1 MKIKIPSN
9 LAKQKYVDKKY
20 ITDDTRELDKD
31 SLLIRTKG
39 NEGFVSKVLED
50 FCANPLDSSFCDSL
64 TKSDLKDSIITP
76 KELAA
81 MFAPLPSLVAIT
93 GTNGKTTTAAIIYS
107 ILLDLGYTCGLLG
120 TRGAYKNDKK
130 IRPKGLTTPSLLEL
144 YEILLE
150 CRDCDFVIME
160 VSSHAIVQERVAGL
174 EFASKVLTNITSD
187 HLDYHK
193 TLEEYVRV
201 KNSFLIDWDNL
212 SCGGSII
219 INADEPNAWLNDL
232 QDLRGAGKGII
243 KDVFRNTL
251 KNSVLYYAIEQGR
264 LANLKA
270 DAYSLD
276 NGISAHISFV
286 GKCGGSTRACDSE
299 KSEKIDRDNTD
310 KKEQKISEQTLIN
323 AHLYG
328 KHNLYNI
335 LAAIL
340 CVKSLKAQSTSLDC
354 ASTNFIDSKNSIDS
368 ISMDSANHID
378 STCQN
383 LAKSTNHATK
393 DLHISLESIGA
404 TLQNFGGVE
413 GRMEVVSHYPLI
425 IVDFAHTHDGMEQIF
440 ESFRGREIAVVF
452 GAGGDRDRTKRPK
465 MGLCAYKYAKKLYI
479 TSDNPRSENPQ
490 SIIEDIL
497 SGIPKPNHRR
507 VVCEIDRAEAIAQA
521 INELE
526 SGEILLILGK
536 GDETY
541 QILGERSIEF
551 DDREVV
557 REVLSRQNLLEKSTT
572 KYLKTKNTTKR
583 QS

>member
-1 MKIKIPSN
+1 MKIKIPAN
-9 LAKQKYVDKKY
+9 LSILSRQNPKYAHKKY

-31 SLLIRTKG
+31 TLLIRTKG
-39 NEGFVSKVLED
+39 NEGFIDKLLGDSCDNALG
-50 FCANPLDSSFCDSL
+50 SSFCDSL
-64 TKSDLKDSIITP
+64 AKSKSPLKNLRDFIITP
-76 KELAA
+76 KDLAS

-193 TLEEYVRV
+193 TLEEYIRV
-201 KNSFLIDWDNL
+201 KNIFLLDEGNL
-212 SCGGSII
+212 SCGGSVI
-219 INADEPNAWLNDL
+219 INADEPNAWLNENF
-232 QDLRGAGKGII
+232 GMASKGIEKDAI
-243 KDVFRNTL
+243 KNTL

-264 LANLKA
+264 LAKVNLKA

-276 NGISAHISFV
+276 NSISAHISFECKSV
-286 GKCGGSTRACDSE
+286 GGKGSSSECGGKGGED
-299 KSEKIDRDNTD
+299 KDNSD
-310 KKEQKISEQTLIN
+310 KKGQKNFEQTLIN

-340 CVKSLKAQSTSLDC
+340 CVKSLRE
-354 ASTNFIDSKNSIDS
+354 SK
-368 ISMDSANHID
+368 
-378 STCQN
+378 
-383 LAKSTNHATK
+383 KSSSQ
-393 DLHISLESIGA
+393 ISLESIGA
-404 TLQNFGGVE
+404 ALQNFGGVE
-413 GRMEVVSHYPLI
+413 GRMEVVSHSPLI

-497 SGIPKPNHRR
+497 SGIPKPNHKQNHRR
-507 VVCEIDRAEAIAQA
+507 VVCQSDRAEAIAQA
-521 INELE
+521 IEELE
-526 SGEILLILGK
+526 SNEVLLILGK

-541 QILGERSIEF
+541 QILGERTIDF

-557 REVLSRQNLLEKSTT
+557 REVLAKKNPLQNLAQSASKSS
-572 KYLKTKNTTKR
+572 TKNTTKTL
-583 QS
+583 QKAPKDKS

>member
-1 MKIKIPSN
+1 MKIKIPAN
-9 LAKQKYVDKKY
+9 LSILSRQNPKYAHKKY

-39 NEGFVSKVLED
+39 NEGFIDKLLGDS
-50 FCANPLDSSFCDSL
+50 CGNALDSSFCDSL
-64 TKSDLKDSIITP
+64 AKSPLRDLRDFIITP
-76 KELAA
+76 KDLAA

-193 TLEEYVRV
+193 TLEEYIRV
-201 KNSFLIDWDNL
+201 KNSFLLDEGNL
-212 SCGGSII
+212 SCGGSVI
-219 INADEPNAWLNDL
+219 INADEPNAWLNENF
-232 QDLRGAGKGII
+232 GMAS
-243 KDVFRNTL
+243 KDIEKDAVKNTL

-264 LANLKA
+264 LAKVNLKA

-276 NGISAHISFV
+276 NGISAHISFECKSV
-286 GKCGGSTRACDSE
+286 GGKGGE
-299 KSEKIDRDNTD
+299 YKDNSD
-310 KKEQKISEQTLIN
+310 KKEQKNFEQTLIN

-340 CVKSLKAQSTSLDC
+340 CVKSLKE
-354 ASTNFIDSKNSIDS
+354 SKK
-368 ISMDSANHID
+368 SAL
-378 STCQN
+378 Q
-383 LAKSTNHATK
+383 
-393 DLHISLESIGA
+393 ISLESIGA
-404 TLQNFGGVE
+404 ALQNFGGVE
-413 GRMEVVSHYPLI
+413 GRMEVVSHSPLI

-490 SIIEDIL
+490 NIIEDIL
-497 SGIPKPNHRR
+497 SGIPKSNHRR
-507 VVCEIDRAEAIAQA
+507 VVCQSDRAEAIAQA
-521 INELE
+521 IEELE
-526 SGEILLILGK
+526 SNEILLILGK

-541 QILGERSIEF
+541 QILGERTIDF

-557 REVLSRQNLLEKSTT
+557 REVLAKKNPPQNLAQNASKSSA
-572 KYLKTKNTTKR
+572 KNTTKTL
-583 QS
+583 QKAPKDKS

>member
-9 LAKQKYVDKKY
+9 LAILSRQNPKYANKKY

-31 SLLIRTKG
+31 SLLVCTRG
-39 NEGFVSKVLED
+39 NEGFIDKLLGDS
-50 FCANPLDSSFCDSL
+50 CSNPLDSSFCDSL
-64 TKSDLKDSIITP
+64 AKSPIKGLRDFIITP
-76 KELAA
+76 KDLAT

-193 TLEEYVRV
+193 TLEEYIRV
-201 KNSFLIDWDNL
+201 KNSFLLDCGNL
-212 SCGGSII
+212 SCGGSVI
-219 INADEPNAWLNDL
+219 INADEPNAWLNENFGVL
-232 QDLRGAGKGII
+232 SKGTEKDAI
-243 KDVFRNTL
+243 KNTL

-264 LANLKA
+264 LAKVNLKA

-276 NGISAHISFV
+276 NGISAHISFECKSV
-286 GKCGGSTRACDSE
+286 GSKGGSSECGGKNGED
-299 KSEKIDRDNTD
+299 KDNDD
-310 KKEQKISEQTLIN
+310 KKGQKNFEQTLIN

-340 CVKSLKAQSTSLDC
+340 CVKSLKESKKSTS
-354 ASTNFIDSKNSIDS
+354 
-368 ISMDSANHID
+368 
-378 STCQN
+378 Q
-383 LAKSTNHATK
+383 
-393 DLHISLESIGA
+393 ISLESISVA
-404 TLQNFGGVE
+404 LQNFGGVE
-413 GRMEVVSHYPLI
+413 GRMEVVSHSPLI

-490 SIIEDIL
+490 SIIDDIL
-497 SGIPKPNHRR
+497 SGIPKPNHKQNHRR
-507 VVCEIDRAEAIAQA
+507 VVCQSDRAEAIAQA
-521 INELE
+521 IEELE
-526 SGEILLILGK
+526 SNEVLLILGK

-541 QILGERSIEF
+541 QILGERTIDF

-557 REVLSRQNLLEKSTT
+557 REVLAKQNLLQNLAQSASKPSA
-572 KYLKTKNTTKR
+572 KNTTKTL
-583 QS
+583 QEAPPQKDKS

>member
-1 MKIKIPSN
+1 MKIKIPTN
-9 LAKQKYVDKKY
+9 LSILSRQNPKYAHKKY

-31 SLLIRTKG
+31 TLLIRTKG
-39 NEGFVSKVLED
+39 NEGFIDKLLED
-50 FCANPLDSSFCDSL
+50 SCSNALDSSFCDSL
-64 TKSDLKDSIITP
+64 TKSKSPLRYLRDFIITP
-76 KELAA
+76 KDLAT

-120 TRGAYKNDKK
+120 TRGAYKNDEK

-193 TLEEYVRV
+193 TLEEYIRV
-201 KNSFLIDWDNL
+201 KNSFLLDEGNL
-212 SCGGSII
+212 SCGGSVI
-219 INADEPNAWLNDL
+219 INADEPNAWLNENF
-232 QDLRGAGKGII
+232 GVASKGIEKDAI
-243 KDVFRNTL
+243 KNTL

-264 LANLKA
+264 LAKVNLKA

-276 NGISAHISFV
+276 NGISAHISFECKSGG
-286 GKCGGSTRACDSE
+286 GKNGED
-299 KSEKIDRDNTD
+299 KDNSD
-310 KKEQKISEQTLIN
+310 KKGQKNFEQTLIN

-340 CVKSLKAQSTSLDC
+340 CVKSLKEPKKS
-354 ASTNFIDSKNSIDS
+354 AS
-368 ISMDSANHID
+368 
-378 STCQN
+378 Q
-383 LAKSTNHATK
+383 
-393 DLHISLESIGA
+393 ISLESISA

-413 GRMEVVSHYPLI
+413 GRMEVVSHSPLI

-452 GAGGDRDRTKRPK
+452 GAGGDRDRTKRTK

-497 SGIPKPNHRR
+497 SGIPKSNHRCL
-507 VVCEIDRAEAIAQA
+507 VCQSDRAEAIAQA
-521 INELE
+521 IEELE
-526 SGEILLILGK
+526 SNEVLLILGK

-541 QILGERSIEF
+541 QILGERTIDF

-557 REVLSRQNLLEKSTT
+557 REVLAKKNLPQNLAQSASKSSA
-572 KYLKTKNTTKR
+572 KNTTKTL
-583 QS
+583 QKAPKDKS

>member
-1 MKIKIPSN
+1 MKIKIPAN
-9 LAKQKYVDKKY
+9 LSILSRQNPKYAHKKY
-20 ITDDTRELDKD
+20 ITDDTRELDTD
-31 SLLIRTKG
+31 TLLIRTRG
-39 NEGFVSKVLED
+39 NEGFIDKLLGGSCD
-50 FCANPLDSSFCDSL
+50 NTLDSSFCDSL
-64 TKSDLKDSIITP
+64 VKSKIPLKNLRDFIITP
-76 KELAA
+76 KDLAT

-193 TLEEYVRV
+193 TLEEYIRV
-201 KNSFLIDWDNL
+201 KNSFLLDCGNL
-212 SCGGSII
+212 SCGGSVI
-219 INADEPNAWLNDL
+219 INADEPNAWLNENF
-232 QDLRGAGKGII
+232 GVASKGIE
-243 KDVFRNTL
+243 KDALKNTL

-264 LANLKA
+264 LAKINLKA

-276 NGISAHISFV
+276 DGISAHISFE
-286 GKCGGSTRACDSE
+286 GKSGGGKGGSSECGG
-299 KSEKIDRDNTD
+299 KSGEDKDNSD
-310 KKEQKISEQTLIN
+310 KKKQKNFEQTIIN

-340 CVKSLKAQSTSLDC
+340 CVKSLKESKKTTS
-354 ASTNFIDSKNSIDS
+354 
-368 ISMDSANHID
+368 
-378 STCQN
+378 Q
-383 LAKSTNHATK
+383 
-393 DLHISLESIGA
+393 ISLESIGA
-404 TLQNFGGVE
+404 ALQNFGGVE
-413 GRMEVVSHYPLI
+413 GRMEVVSHSPLI

-497 SGIPKPNHRR
+497 SGIPKSNHRR
-507 VVCEIDRAEAIAQA
+507 VVCQSDRAEAIAQA
-521 INELE
+521 IEELE
-526 SGEILLILGK
+526 SNEILLILGK

-541 QILGERSIEF
+541 QILGERTIDF

-557 REVLSRQNLLEKSTT
+557 REVLAKKNPPQNLAQNASKSSA
-572 KYLKTKNTTKR
+572 KNTTKTLQKAPKDKR
-583 QS
+583 

>member
-1 MKIKIPSN
+1 MKIKIPAN
-9 LAKQKYVDKKY
+9 LSILSKQNPKYAHKKY

-39 NEGFVSKVLED
+39 NEEFIDKLLGDSCDNALG
-50 FCANPLDSSFCDSL
+50 SSFCDSL
-64 TKSDLKDSIITP
+64 AKSPLRDLRDFIIIPKD
-76 KELAA
+76 LVA

-193 TLEEYVRV
+193 TLEEYIRV
-201 KNSFLIDWDNL
+201 KNSFLLDGGNL
-212 SCGGSII
+212 SCGGSVI
-219 INADEPNAWLNDL
+219 INADEPNAWLNENF
-232 QDLRGAGKGII
+232 GMASKGIEKDAI
-243 KDVFRNTL
+243 KNTL

-264 LANLKA
+264 LAKVNLKA

-276 NGISAHISFV
+276 NGISAHISFERKS
-286 GKCGGSTRACDSE
+286 GGGRSGSSECGSKNG
-299 KSEKIDRDNTD
+299 EKIDKDNGY
-310 KKEQKISEQTLIN
+310 KKEQKNFEQTLIN

-340 CVKSLKAQSTSLDC
+340 CVKSLKESKKP
-354 ASTNFIDSKNSIDS
+354 AS
-368 ISMDSANHID
+368 
-378 STCQN
+378 Q
-383 LAKSTNHATK
+383 
-393 DLHISLESIGA
+393 ISLESIGA
-404 TLQNFGGVE
+404 ALQNFGGVE
-413 GRMEVVSHYPLI
+413 GRMEVVSHSPLI
-425 IVDFAHTHDGMEQIF
+425 IVDFAHTYDGMEQIF

-497 SGIPKPNHRR
+497 SGIPKSNHRR
-507 VVCEIDRAEAIAQA
+507 VVCHSDRADAIAQA
-521 INELE
+521 IEELE
-526 SGEILLILGK
+526 SNEVLLILGK

-541 QILGERSIEF
+541 QILGERTIDF

-557 REVLSRQNLLEKSTT
+557 REVLAKKNLLQNLAQNASKSSA
-572 KYLKTKNTTKR
+572 KNTTKTL
-583 QS
+583 QKALPPKDKS

>member
-1 MKIKIPSN
+1 MKIKIPAN
-9 LAKQKYVDKKY
+9 LSILSRQNPKYAHKKY
-20 ITDDTRELDKD
+20 ITDDTRELDTD

-39 NEGFVSKVLED
+39 NEGFIDKLLGGSCD
-50 FCANPLDSSFCDSL
+50 NTLDSSFCDSL
-64 TKSDLKDSIITP
+64 AKSKIPLKNLRDFIITP
-76 KELAA
+76 KDLAT

-193 TLEEYVRV
+193 TLEEYIRV
-201 KNSFLIDWDNL
+201 KNSFLLDEGNL
-212 SCGGSII
+212 SCGGSVI
-219 INADEPNAWLNDL
+219 INADEPNAWLNENFGVL
-232 QDLRGAGKGII
+232 SKGIE
-243 KDVFRNTL
+243 KGALKNTH

-264 LANLKA
+264 LAKINLKA

-276 NGISAHISFV
+276 NGISAHISFD
-286 GKCGGSTRACDSE
+286 GKSGED
-299 KSEKIDRDNTD
+299 KDNSD
-310 KKEQKISEQTLIN
+310 KKEQKNFEQTLIN

-340 CVKSLKAQSTSLDC
+340 CVKSLKESKKS
-354 ASTNFIDSKNSIDS
+354 AS
-368 ISMDSANHID
+368 
-378 STCQN
+378 Q
-383 LAKSTNHATK
+383 
-393 DLHISLESIGA
+393 ISLESIGA
-404 TLQNFGGVE
+404 ALQNFGGVE
-413 GRMEVVSHYPLI
+413 GRMEVVSHSPLI

-497 SGIPKPNHRR
+497 SGIPKPNHKQNHRR
-507 VVCEIDRAEAIAQA
+507 VVCQSDRAEAIAQA
-521 INELE
+521 IEELE
-526 SGEILLILGK
+526 SNEILLILGK

-541 QILGERSIEF
+541 QILGERTIDF

-557 REVLSRQNLLEKSTT
+557 REVLAKKNPPQNLTQNASKSNA
-572 KYLKTKNTTKR
+572 KNTTKTL
-583 QS
+583 QKAPKDKS

>member
-1 MKIKIPSN
+1 MKIKIPAN
-9 LAKQKYVDKKY
+9 LSILSRQNPKYAHKKY
-20 ITDDTRELDKD
+20 ITDDTRELDTD

-39 NEGFVSKVLED
+39 NEGFIDKLLGGSCD
-50 FCANPLDSSFCDSL
+50 NTLDSSFCDSL
-64 TKSDLKDSIITP
+64 AKFKIPLKNLRDFIITP
-76 KELAA
+76 KDLAT

-193 TLEEYVRV
+193 TLEEYIRV
-201 KNSFLIDWDNL
+201 KNSFLLDEDNL
-212 SCGGSII
+212 SCGGSVI
-219 INADEPNAWLNDL
+219 INADEPNAWLNENFGVASK
-232 QDLRGAGKGII
+232 GAEKDAI
-243 KDVFRNTL
+243 KNTL

-264 LANLKA
+264 LAKINLKA

-276 NGISAHISFV
+276 DGISAHISFD
-286 GKCGGSTRACDSE
+286 GKSGED
-299 KSEKIDRDNTD
+299 KDNRD
-310 KKEQKISEQTLIN
+310 KKEQKNFEQTLIN

-340 CVKSLKAQSTSLDC
+340 CVKSLKE
-354 ASTNFIDSKNSIDS
+354 SKKT
-368 ISMDSANHID
+368 AL
-378 STCQN
+378 Q
-383 LAKSTNHATK
+383 
-393 DLHISLESIGA
+393 ISLESIGA
-404 TLQNFGGVE
+404 ALQNFGGVE
-413 GRMEVVSHYPLI
+413 GRMEVVSHSPLI

-497 SGIPKPNHRR
+497 SGIPKSNHRR
-507 VVCEIDRAEAIAQA
+507 VVCQSDRAEAIAQA
-521 INELE
+521 IEELE
-526 SGEILLILGK
+526 SNEILLILGK

-541 QILGERSIEF
+541 QILGERTIDF

-557 REVLSRQNLLEKSTT
+557 REVLAKKNPPQNLAQNASKSSA
-572 KYLKTKNTTKR
+572 KNTTKTL
-583 QS
+583 QKAPKDKS